1 MRLKSLLFLAL
12 LLPVFL
18 NAQVKD
24 SVNTLFKTQGT
35 IMMAVK
41 AKDGIIIVT
50 DSRLTYRSTQDNAI
64 LAYRDGLP
72 KVFLLKKFAIAVA
85 GDFSDGEALIK
96 KIISNF
102 DNSHPSYRTPEEC
115 LYKFGL
121 FTKTK
126 YPAYFKELDSNF
138 LICVGY
144 CPEQSIGIL
153 VKNKTYTIT
162 PKTWA
167 SNVYWEMDSL
177 HLFVPPQGSTSKQL
191 AGMAESAM
199 KEYIKTFHKENEMGG
214 LFSVLK
220 VSPDNSYRW
229 EQNDFSGNDYLT
241 ECEAARALFNKK
253 IKLEYTSDN
262 NKKLIHE
269 MNRKIRERCSLLK
282 LH

>member
-1 MRLKSLLFLAL
+1 MRLKSLLLLAL
-12 LLPVFL
+12 LFPVFL
-18 NAQVKD
+18 NAQSKD

-50 DSRLTYRSTQDNAI
+50 DSRLTYKSTQDDAI
-64 LAYRDGLP
+64 IAYQDGQP
-72 KVFLLKKFAIAVA
+72 KIFPLKKFAIALA
-85 GDFSDGEALIK
+85 GDFSDGTFLIK
-96 KIISNF
+96 KIITDF
-102 DNSHPSYRTPEEC
+102 DDSKPAYRTPEEC

-121 FTKTK
+121 FTKAK
-126 YPAYFKELDSNF
+126 YPAYFKELDRNI
-138 LICVGY
+138 LICAGY

-167 SNVYWEMDSL
+167 SNAFWEMDSL
-177 HLFVPPQGSTSKQL
+177 HLFNPPQGSTSKQL
-191 AGMAESAM
+191 AGLAESAM
-199 KEYIKTFHKENEMGG
+199 KEYIKIFHKENEMGG

-220 VSPDNSYRW
+220 INLDNSYRW

-241 ECEAARALFNKK
+241 ECEAARAFFNKK
-253 IKLEYTSDN
+253 MKLEYTSDS
-262 NKKLIHE
+262 NKKLMHE
-269 MNRKIRERCSLLK
+269 MNKTIRERCSLLK